1 MATSNPGAKQAN
13 GVLAVPAAQ
22 VSGNAVKT
30 QPAKSADKLKVVVRR
45 LAPGL
50 TEEEFTTILGDE
62 WKVGQGK
69 VDWFSYGPGKDSKK
83 YRYSTFMCW
92 HLLICF
98 LAPQSHLVPLAHTST
113 SRPKRIC

>member
-13 GVLAVPAAQ
+13 GVLAVPASQMA
-22 VSGNAVKT
+22 GNTVKPSPT
-30 QPAKSADKLKVVVRR
+30 KSADKLKVVVRR
-45 LAPGL
+45 LAPAL

-83 YRYSTFMCW
+83 YLCSLSTDW
-92 HLLICF
+92 YLL
-98 LAPQSHLVPLAHTST
+98 T
-113 SRPKRIC
+113 

>member
-13 GVLAVPAAQ
+13 GVLAVPASQ
-22 VSGNAVKT
+22 TSGTAPKPPPT
-30 QPAKSADKLKVVVRR
+30 KSADKLKVVVRR

-62 WKVGQGK
+62 WKVGQGM

-83 YRYSTFMCW
+83 YSYSMSINWASLT
-92 HLLICF
+92 
-98 LAPQSHLVPLAHTST
+98 
-113 SRPKRIC
+113 